1 MVSTLLSQPRG
12 HKPLSPAVTRRLG
25 GTHPPL
31 GSLKGAL
38 GIPKE
43 GSSKLGSKNQKI
55 TLSNLLYSK
64 WAKDWHLDVRSF
76 HVSASIPGFLST
88 CFRQS
93 HKFIPLIPLHF
104 IWLFLEAI
112 YHGKCFAIPSNQ
124 ICNVLF
130 QELQ

>member
-1 MVSTLLSQPRG
+1 MASTLLSQPRG
-12 HKPLSPAVTRRLG
+12 HKPLSPAVTRWLG

-31 GSLKGAL
+31 GSLKGVL
-38 GIPKE
+38 GIPKQ

-55 TLSNLLYSK
+55 TFSHLLYSK

-76 HVSASIPGFLST
+76 HVSASIPSFLST

-93 HKFIPLIPLHF
+93 HEFIPLVPLHLNR
-104 IWLFLEAI
+104 LFLEAI